1 MKPVPINRFKNGTG
15 SDKPV
20 RKRNQFNKPVSKKA
34 LVKFEVFL
42 GNRFQNCFFNKTG
55 SKMEPVPINRFEN

>member
-1 MKPVPINRFKNGTG
+1 MEPVPINRFESGT
-15 SDKPV
+15 SSI
-20 RKRNQFNKPVSKKA
+20 NQFQKKTGLPA